1 MNKINQNCLADSFNR
16 RVTYL
21 RLSVTDRCNLN
32 CCYCAPSRPKLVPL
46 DGLMSFE
53 EMLRAVNIGV
63 GLGITKVRLTGGE
76 PLCRQDITSFVAQLC
91 RIPQIKDVGLTTN
104 GVRLEQMPAGL
115 KQAGMK
121 RINISLD
128 TLDAAKF
135 ERITGKNR
143 WNEVWNGI
151 MAAHELGFA
160 PIKINTV
167 VMKGVNDDEVL
178 DLARLTLKYPFH
190 VRFIEYMPIGTDPRG
205 AQGYFISGKALRK
218 RLLKE
223 GELIPLVNR
232 GENDGPA
239 RRFKFA
245 GAPGEIGFI
254 SSMSDHF
261 CDRCNRMRLTARG
274 FLRPC
279 LLADDQ
285 VDLGS
290 KLRKGAS
297 DEILQ
302 ELFCRALSM
311 KKGEHGLNFHDADA
325 LKTKMVSIGG

>member
-1 MNKINQNCLADSFNR
+1 MNKLNQDCLMDAFNR

-53 EMLRAVNIGV
+53 EMLRVVKIGV
-63 GLGITKVRLTGGE
+63 ELGITKVRLTGGE
-76 PLCRQDITSFVAQLC
+76 PLCRQDIISFVAQLC
-91 RIPQIKDVGLTTN
+91 RIPQLKDVGLTTN
-104 GVRLEQMPAGL
+104 GVNLQRMAAGL

-135 ERITGKNR
+135 ERITGKNY
-143 WNEVWNGI
+143 WDKVWNGI
-151 MAAHELGFA
+151 MTAHDLGFA

-167 VMKGVNDDEVL
+167 VMRDVNDDEVV

-205 AQGYFISGKALRK
+205 AQGYFVSGQSLKK
-218 RLLKE
+218 RLMKV
-223 GELIPLVNR
+223 GELIPLVR

-239 RRFKFA
+239 RRFRFA
-245 GAPGEIGFI
+245 DAPGEIGFI

-290 KLRKGAS
+290 SLRRADC
-297 DEILQ
+297 DETLKN
-302 ELFCRALSM
+302 LFCRALSM
-311 KKGEHGLNFHDADA
+311 KKGEHGLNFHGADA

>member
-1 MNKINQNCLADSFNR
+1 MNKLDQDCLTDAFNR

-53 EMLRAVNIGV
+53 EMFRAVKVGV

-76 PLCRQDITSFVAQLC
+76 PLCRQDITSFVAKLC
-91 RIPQIKDVGLTTN
+91 CIPQLKDVGLTTN
-104 GVRLEQMPAGL
+104 GVLLEQMAAGL

-128 TLDAAKF
+128 TLDAGKF
-135 ERITGKNR
+135 EQITGKNY
-143 WNEVWNGI
+143 WDKVWNGI
-151 MAAHELGFA
+151 MAAHKLGFA

-167 VMKGVNDDEVL
+167 VMKGVNDDEVV

-205 AQGYFISGKALRK
+205 AQGYFISGNSLRK
-218 RLLKE
+218 RLVE
-223 GELIPLVNR
+223 VEELIPLDSE
-232 GENDGPA
+232 ENDGPA

-261 CDRCNRMRLTARG
+261 CHRCNRMRLTARG

-285 VDLGS
+285 VDLGT
-290 KLRKGAS
+290 RMRRGDC
-297 DEILQ
+297 DETLEQ
-302 ELFCRALSM
+302 LFCLALSM
-311 KKGEHGLNFHDADA
+311 KKGEHGLNFHGADA

>member
-1 MNKINQNCLADSFNR
+1 MKKLNQDCLTDAFNR

-53 EMLRAVNIGV
+53 EMLRAVKIGV
-63 GLGITKVRLTGGE
+63 ELGITKVRLTGGE
-76 PLCRQDITSFVAQLC
+76 PLCRQDIISFVAQLC
-91 RIPQIKDVGLTTN
+91 RIPQLKDVGLTTN
-104 GVRLEQMPAGL
+104 GVHLEQMAAGL

-135 ERITGKNR
+135 ERITGKNH
-143 WNEVWNGI
+143 WDKVWNGI
-151 MAAHELGFA
+151 MAAHDLGFA

-167 VMKGVNDDEVL
+167 VMRDVNDDEVV

-205 AQGYFISGKALRK
+205 AQGYFVSGQSLRN
-218 RLLKE
+218 RLMKV
-223 GELIPLVNR
+223 GELIPLVR

-261 CDRCNRMRLTARG
+261 CNRCNRMRLTARG

-285 VDLGS
+285 VDLGNS
-290 KLRKGAS
+290 LRRGDC
-297 DEILQ
+297 DETLKD
-302 ELFCRALSM
+302 LFCRALSM
-311 KKGEHGLNFHDADA
+311 KKGEHGLNFHGADA

>member
-1 MNKINQNCLADSFNR
+1 MTDAFNR

-21 RLSVTDRCNLN
+21 RLSVTDRCNLH
-32 CCYCAPSRPKLVPL
+32 CCYCAPSRPNLVPL

-53 EMLRAVNIGV
+53 EMFRAVKVGV

-76 PLCRQDITSFVAQLC
+76 PLCRRDITSFVAELC
-91 RIPQIKDVGLTTN
+91 RIPQLKDVGLTTN
-104 GVRLEQMPAGL
+104 GVLLEQMAAGL
-115 KQAGMK
+115 RQAGMK

-128 TLDAAKF
+128 TLDAEKF
-135 ERITGKNR
+135 ERITGRNYWDK
-143 WNEVWNGI
+143 VWNGI

-167 VMKGVNDDEVL
+167 VMKGVNDDEIV

-205 AQGYFISGKALRK
+205 AQGFFISGNSLRK
-218 RLLKE
+218 RLVE
-223 GELIPLVNR
+223 VEELIPLDSE
-232 GENDGPA
+232 ENDGPA

-285 VDLGS
+285 VDLGTR
-290 KLRKGAS
+290 LRRGDC
-297 DEILQ
+297 DETL
-302 ELFCRALSM
+302 EKLFCRALSM
-311 KKGEHGLNFHDADA
+311 KKGEHGLNFHGADA

>member
-1 MNKINQNCLADSFNR
+1 MNKIDQNCLADSFNR

-46 DGLMSFE
+46 GGLMSFE
-53 EMLRAVNIGV
+53 EMFRAVKIGV

-104 GVRLEQMPAGL
+104 GVRLEQMAAGL
-115 KQAGMK
+115 KKAGMK
-121 RINISLD
+121 RINVSLD
-128 TLDAAKF
+128 TLDVAKF
-135 ERITGKNR
+135 KRITGKNR
-143 WNEVWNGI
+143 WNQVWNGI
-151 MAAHELGFA
+151 MTAHELGFA

-167 VMKGVNDDEVL
+167 VMKGVNDDEVV

-190 VRFIEYMPIGTDPRG
+190 VRFIEYMPIGTDPHG
-205 AQGYFISGKALRK
+205 AQGYFVAGKTLKK
-218 RLLKE
+218 RLLKT
-223 GELIPLVNR
+223 GELIPLVR

-239 RRFKFA
+239 RRFKFP

-261 CDRCNRMRLTARG
+261 CDKCNRMRLTARG

-290 KLRKGAS
+290 KLKKRAC
-297 DEILQ
+297 DEDLQ

-311 KKGEHGLNFHDADA
+311 KKGEHGLNFDGADA